1 MIYLTYEEYNKL
13 GGKVE
18 QSAFPKLERQ
28 ARKKLDYFTQDRL
41 KNETVIPEE
50 VKDCM
55 AEFIDAL
62 AEYTQ
67 GEKVSSFSNGSVS
80 VSFEKDEKDTDTRLW
95 DIAVEYLP
103 VRLISLAVD

>member
-1 MIYLTYEEYNKL
+1 MIYLTFEEYNKL

-18 QSAFPKLERQ
+18 QSAFPKFERK
-28 ARKKLDYFTQDRL
+28 ARYKLDYFTQNRL
-41 KNETVIPEE
+41 SNQTVIPQV

-55 AEFIDAL
+55 AEFIDIL
-62 AEYTQ
+62 AEESD

-80 VSFEKDEKDTDTRLW
+80 VSFEKDDKTDDSKLW

-103 VRLISLAVD
+103 VELISLAVN